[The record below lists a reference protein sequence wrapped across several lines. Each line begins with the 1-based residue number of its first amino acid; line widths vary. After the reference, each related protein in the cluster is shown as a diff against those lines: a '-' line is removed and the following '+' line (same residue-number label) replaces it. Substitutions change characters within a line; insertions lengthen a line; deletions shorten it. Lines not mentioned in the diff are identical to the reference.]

1 MASHVRGEI
10 SREEVFISCGHT
22 RHKHGPWG
30 GVLDNTQTYNKHT
43 DTHKHKIHTSAQTRT
58 KAHNHIDKITHTRY
72 KHTDTGKHT
81 KATHRYKHKIT
92 HRHKHTYKTQAHNHT
107 DTSTHTST
115 HTSTTPGAGRCCV
128 SERLTYIICIIK

>member
-10 SREEVFISCGHT
+10 SREEVFISLGHT

-43 DTHKHKIHTSAQTRT
+43 DTHKHKIHTSAQTTT

-72 KHTDTGKHT
+72 KHTYTGKHT

-115 HTSTTPGAGRCCV
+115 PPGAGRCCV

>member
-1 MASHVRGEI
+1 MQLLYEHLTVLI

-43 DTHKHKIHTSAQTRT
+43 DTHKHKIHTSAQTST
-58 KAHNHIDKITHTRY
+58 KAHNHTDKIIHTRY
-72 KHTDTGKHT
+72 KHTDNTQ
-81 KATHRYKHKIT
+81 
-92 HRHKHTYKTQAHNHT
+92 TQAQNHT
-107 DTSTHTST
+107 QTQSHIQDTSTQSHTDTST